1 MSRELFA
8 SKLTSIWIG
17 GLFFWI
23 FKGFKGSYYDMISKK
38 YETRNLW
45 VGYFLMLAGALA
57 LVYYIIKDEL

>member
-23 FKGFKGSYYDMISKK
+23 FKGFKGSYQDMISAKH
-38 YETRNLW
+38 ETRNLW
-45 VGYFLMLAGALA
+45 VGYFLMLAGVIR
-57 LVYYIIKDEL
+57 LVYYIVKDKL